1 MSEALKVDLGSGLWL
16 ETVTIADLK
25 EQDVNAHVMAPATF
39 ERLVE
44 NIRRT
49 GRLESTPYCAQP
61 NGLGAVEVVSG
72 HHRIRA
78 ARKAGLIDVPVLI
91 DRNDLTR
98 SQIIA
103 KQLAHNAIVGSDDQ
117 DLVRQLV
124 AQITS
129 VDDLLESGLG
139 EDILPTPEKFKVTL
153 FAPHADYKWK
163 TARFVFLS
171 HQLDQFTE
179 LAKSFASEDK
189 TLVVGFDAQFEAFI
203 KAVAS
208 FGKERNIVSAA
219 TAIAVLTELA
229 TEQAQELKEQR
240 EQQPKAAPVNPSP
253 RVRSSRSCSGAPRP
267 SGCGRRDSA
276 GARQDGRRRGPGDE
290 DEVAGPGT
298 LGCGLPQWRVSRSS
312 PRSCKTTSAA
322 TSSRGSSRGLP
333 PNSRG

>member
-1 MSEALKVDLGSGLWL
+1 MTEAAIKVDLGSGLWL

-61 NGLGAVEVVSG
+61 NAVGAVEVVSG

-78 ARKAGLIDVPVLI
+78 ARKAGLIAVPVLI

-153 FAPHADYKWK
+153 FSPHADYKWK
-163 TARFVFLS
+163 TARFVFLE
-171 HQLDQFTE
+171 HQLEKFTD
-179 LAKSFASEDK
+179 LAKSFESEDK
-189 TLVVGFDAQFEAFI
+189 TLVVGFAAQFDAFI
-203 KAVAS
+203 KAVAA

-219 TAIAVLTELA
+219 TAISVLTDLA
-229 TEQAQELKEQR
+229 TEQAEELKAQR
-240 EQQPKAAPVNPSP
+240 EAAAGGGTSKPITKGPLVSQLFGSARIPP
-253 RVRSSRSCSGAPRP
+253 DAADVIRQALDAMVVKGDLDTKTKWLALERWAADYLSGA
-267 SGCGRRDSA
+267 
-276 GARQDGRRRGPGDE
+276 
-290 DEVAGPGT
+290 
-298 LGCGLPQWRVSRSS
+298 
-312 PRSCKTTSAA
+312 
-322 TSSRGSSRGLP
+322 
-333 PNSRG
+333 

>member
-1 MSEALKVDLGSGLWL
+1 VTDVLTFDTTDRRVKVDLGNGLWL

-25 EQDVNAHVMAPATF
+25 EQDVNAHVMTPATF

-61 NGLGAVEVVSG
+61 NGTGAVEVVSG

-78 ARKAGLIDVPVLI
+78 ARKAGLTDVEVLI

-103 KQLAHNAIVGSDDQ
+103 KQLAHNAIVGTDDQ

-139 EDILPTPEKFKVTL
+139 EDLLPTPEKFKVTL

-171 HQLDQFTE
+171 HQLDQFTD
-179 LAKSFASEDK
+179 LAKSFQSEDK

-203 KAVAS
+203 KAVAA

-219 TAIAVLTELA
+219 TAISVLTELA
-229 TEQAQELKEQR
+229 TEQAAELKEQR
-240 EQQPKAAPVNPSP
+240 EAADSSKPITKGPLVSQLFGSA
-253 RVRSSRSCSGAPRP
+253 RVPPDAADVIRQALDKMVAAGDLETKTKWLALERWAA
-267 SGCGRRDSA
+267 DYLA
-276 GARQDGRRRGPGDE
+276 GA
-290 DEVAGPGT
+290 
-298 LGCGLPQWRVSRSS
+298 
-312 PRSCKTTSAA
+312 
-322 TSSRGSSRGLP
+322 
-333 PNSRG
+333 